1 MDAQRVLA
9 NVGENSRLAPAK
21 STVSFFDGEPSCKI
35 EESLMCDKEEF
46 ATVCTGSSVPRCA
59 RATHT

>member
-9 NVGENSRLAPAK
+9 DVGENSRLAPAE

-35 EESLMCDKEEF
+35 EESPMCDKEEF
-46 ATVCTGSSVPRCA
+46 ARVITP
-59 RATHT
+59 